1 MNNDQLYDRLG
12 VLIKSRRKQLSLTQ
26 QKLAAR
32 LGISRASLA
41 NIETGRQKVL
51 VHQLYAFGTA
61 LGLPPSDLLPPPTD
75 LELDGDWAALPM
87 PDGLKPEQKRQI
99 ARLLDGAQ
107 LDTHQRKEENNA
119 KQPKQ

>member
-1 MNNDQLYDRLG
+1 MNSDQLYDRLG

-51 VHQLYAFGTA
+51 VHQLYTFATA
-61 LGLPPSDLLPPPTD
+61 LGLQPSDLLPPPTGPD
-75 LELDGDWAALPM
+75 LDGDWAALPL
-87 PDGLKPEQKRQI
+87 PEGLKPEQKRQI

-107 LDTHQRKEENNA
+107 LDTHQRKGENNA
-119 KQPKQ
+119 KQ